1 MGTVTL
7 RFRFLWA
14 FTLTAA
20 LSGAASAVPVAY
32 DQVLNAISVAQ
43 RRVLL
48 YTPALTDPGLTGA
61 LREAVLDTA
70 RETPVYVLTVPFFS
84 YKLDSGVNALTL
96 VGALVH
102 EAQVDSRLAVLIVDH
117 HVFVSKT
124 LGRVP
129 RPTDIE
135 YLPGKVNTY
144 LNWYKAALGS
154 ARRVSRLDAVQRI
167 KEMAK

>member
-1 MGTVTL
+1 MGTL
-7 RFRFLWA
+7 SFRFQLIPA
-14 FTLTAA
+14 LTLTAA
-20 LSGAASAVPVAY
+20 LSSAASAAPVGY
-32 DQVLNAISVAQ
+32 DQVLGAIGVAQ

-48 YTPALTDPGLTGA
+48 YTPALTDPGLTNA

-84 YKLDSGVNALTL
+84 YKPESGVNTLAL

-102 EAQVDSRLAVLIVDH
+102 EAQVDSRLAVLIVDD
-117 HVFVSKT
+117 HVFISKT

-129 RPTDIE
+129 RPSDIE

-144 LNWYKAALGS
+144 LNWYKTALGS

-167 KEMAK
+167 KEMAR